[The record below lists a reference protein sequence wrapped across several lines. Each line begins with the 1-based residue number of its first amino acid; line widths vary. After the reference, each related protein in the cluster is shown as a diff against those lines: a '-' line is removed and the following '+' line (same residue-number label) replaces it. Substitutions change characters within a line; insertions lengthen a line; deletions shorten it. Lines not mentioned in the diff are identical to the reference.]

1 MFRKKS
7 NIIKIIFI
15 LIALIVSFFY
25 GAGVAVYKWFPFKEI
40 LMVKQIV
47 IAKKTVFD
55 VSINHQKNQTFTSYL
70 DHRNLLKESVIVGNE
85 LINITQKPRDEM
97 SDLLKIKIYGL
108 TVSGVLTKAINSKKC
123 LRIYI
128 QGHGGDPF
136 KFEYHNELLDSFIEE
151 GCDTLSLSMV
161 GLGLNRGNIFF
172 PTHSGNMKLN
182 EELAA
187 DHRFYS
193 FFYDSSRPQLDP
205 LSLFLS
211 PHYYL
216 INHLINEY
224 EDTTILGISGGG
236 WYTVWL
242 AALMPEINRS
252 ISYAGSL
259 PNEYR
264 KYIEN
269 LGDWEDT
276 QSHVYGITNYWWLY
290 RLMTIDEEGNPNRN
304 AILVYNSLD
313 ECCYRDPSATHF
325 QKQIESLNWQ
335 NLSVIIDKEKD
346 HVMNANLVKKIFQ
359 NK

>member
-1 MFRKKS
+1 
-7 NIIKIIFI
+7 
-15 LIALIVSFFY
+15 
-25 GAGVAVYKWFPFKEI
+25 
-40 LMVKQIV
+40 
-47 IAKKTVFD
+47 
-55 VSINHQKNQTFTSYL
+55 
-70 DHRNLLKESVIVGNE
+70 
-85 LINITQKPRDEM
+85 M

-108 TVSGVLTKAINSKKC
+108 TVSGVLTKAIDSKKC

-136 KFEYHNELLDSFIEE
+136 KFEYHNELLNSFIEE

-161 GLGLNRGNIFF
+161 GLGLNRSKTSFPTRFGNIR
-172 PTHSGNMKLN
+172 LN
-182 EELAA
+182 EEQAA
-187 DHRFYS
+187 NHRLYS

-205 LSLFLS
+205 LSLFLT

-242 AALMPEINRS
+242 AALMPKINRS
-252 ISYAGSL
+252 ISQSGSL

-276 QSHVYGITNYWWLY
+276 QSHVYSTTNYWWLY

-304 AILVYNSLD
+304 ATLVYNSLD
-313 ECCYRDPSATHF
+313 ECCYRDPSASHF
-325 QKQIESLNWQ
+325 QKQIEILNWQ
-335 NLSVIIDKEKD
+335 NLSVIIEIEKEHK
-346 HVMNANLVKKIFQ
+346 MNVGLIKKILQ
-359 NK
+359 NN

>member
-1 MFRKKS
+1 MFRKKF

-25 GAGVAVYKWFPFKEI
+25 GAGVSVYKWFPFEEI
-40 LMVKQIV
+40 LIVKQIV
-47 IAKKTVFD
+47 IPKKTVFD

-70 DHRNLLKESVIVGNE
+70 NHRNELKKSVIVGNE
-85 LINITQKPRDEM
+85 LINITQEPRDEM

-136 KFEYHNELLDSFIEE
+136 KFEYHNELLDSFIKE

-161 GLGLNRGNIFF
+161 GIGLNSGNISF
-172 PTHSGNMKLN
+172 PTHFGNMNLN
-182 EELAA
+182 KQQAA
-187 DHRFYS
+187 IHILYS

-224 EDTTILGISGGG
+224 EDTAILGISGGG

-252 ISYAGSL
+252 ISYAASL
-259 PNEYR
+259 PSEYR

-269 LGDWEDT
+269 IGDWEDT
-276 QSHVYGITNYWWLY
+276 QSHVYGKTNYWWLY

-313 ECCYRDPSATHF
+313 KCCYRDPAATHF
-325 QKQIESLNWQ
+325 QKEIESLNWQ
-335 NLSVIIDKEKD
+335 NLSVIIDEERD
-346 HVMNANLVKKIFQ
+346 HVMNVNLVKKIFQ
-359 NK
+359 NR